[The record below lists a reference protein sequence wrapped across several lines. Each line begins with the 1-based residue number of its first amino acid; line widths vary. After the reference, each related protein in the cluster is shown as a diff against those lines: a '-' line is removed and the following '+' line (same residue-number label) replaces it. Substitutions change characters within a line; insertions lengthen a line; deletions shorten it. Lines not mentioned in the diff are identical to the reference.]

1 MNLIMNNIENKNA
14 VSADA
19 LHTHTGTSF
28 NELLNKIT
36 LGDSYELIKQIPDNS
51 IDLIVTDPPYIYD
64 ETITGGW
71 YKDRKVGKE
80 LVNLNIIDG
89 IKEDILEEFIRIMK
103 NINIYIWCNKA
114 QIMQYLDFFCKKH
127 KCSFDIIIW
136 KKTNPAPLCSNTYL
150 PDKEYCLYFRKNGY
164 CKPTSYSKA
173 QTVFTTKTNKNDK
186 DKFWHPT
193 IKPLD
198 IIKIFIEN
206 SSKENE
212 IIFDPFSGSGTTCV
226 AAKELNRQYIGIE
239 IDPEY
244 HKISIDRL
252 EGILANGQT
261 SMFMS

>member
-1 MNLIMNNIENKNA
+1 MNLIMNNIENKND

-89 IKEDILEEFIRIMK
+89 IKEDILEEFIIIMK

-114 QIMQYLDFFCKKH
+114 QIM
-127 KCSFDIIIW
+127 
-136 KKTNPAPLCSNTYL
+136 
-150 PDKEYCLYFRKNGY
+150 
-164 CKPTSYSKA
+164 
-173 QTVFTTKTNKNDK
+173 
-186 DKFWHPT
+186 
-193 IKPLD
+193 
-198 IIKIFIEN
+198 
-206 SSKENE
+206 
-212 IIFDPFSGSGTTCV
+212 
-226 AAKELNRQYIGIE
+226 
-239 IDPEY
+239 
-244 HKISIDRL
+244 
-252 EGILANGQT
+252 
-261 SMFMS
+261 